1 MEGIL
6 IFLLTLSVLVLP
18 HEFGHFIMAKKFG
31 IKVLEFGLGLPPK
44 IWSKKIGETIFSI
57 NWLPFGGF
65 VRLLGEDEINKS
77 LLENK
82 RSFAAKSVFQRVGV
96 VVSGVTMNI
105 LLALVLFAIV
115 LSFLGFKEQI
125 PLLRPYQFWAVE
137 QQTKTSVVVSGVTKD
152 SPAQKVGLKKGDQI
166 VRVGQVEVGSSEE
179 LVGEI
184 KKSAGEKIVL
194 GVKTSGQEVAEI
206 EIVPRV
212 NPPRGEGALG
222 VELVMFKVAELSYVT
237 PLQKVFSPAIRAV
250 NMVAYSFSLLGEMI
264 GQSFT
269 TGNFRAL
276 SSAVS
281 GPVGVTNLAG
291 DILKTRSPLIPYI
304 DFIGLLSLNLA
315 IVNILPIP
323 ALDGGRLLFLV
334 IEGVF
339 RKKIKAEIERW
350 VHTVGMA
357 LLLALIILITFS
369 DIRKLLF

>member
-96 VVSGVTMNI
+96 VVSGVAMNI

-125 PLLRPYQFWAVE
+125 PLLKPYQFWAVE

-152 SPAQKVGLKKGDQI
+152 SPAQKVGLKRGDQI
-166 VRVGQVEVGSSEE
+166 VTVGQVEVGSSEE
-179 LVGEI
+179 LVREI

-194 GVKTSGQEVAEI
+194 GVKTSGLKVVEI
-206 EIVPRV
+206 EIIPRV
-212 NPPRGEGALG
+212 NPPKGEGGLG
-222 VELVMFKVAELSYVT
+222 VELAMFKVAELSYIT

-250 NMVAYSFSLLGEMI
+250 NMVAYSFSLLGEII